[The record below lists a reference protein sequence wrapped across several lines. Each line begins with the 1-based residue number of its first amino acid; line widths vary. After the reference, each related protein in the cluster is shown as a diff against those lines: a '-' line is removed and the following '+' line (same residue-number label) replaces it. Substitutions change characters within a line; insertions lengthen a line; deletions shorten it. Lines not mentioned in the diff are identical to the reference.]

1 MKNMIIKLYMKN
13 LILLLVVSV
22 LCITGYAQ
30 SSNVSNSI
38 NKIKR
43 DSKTYFY
50 AESTSAS
57 EAEAKEAATVM
68 LQSLV
73 SDHNKQSGCSVD
85 FNSLDIQYLQMM
97 RGEYHRVFAYARRD
111 GNKTE
116 SIKVDAPTLT
126 QQVEALAPTPVAA
139 TPTATPTPVVAPIK
153 EESAQAVNTELATE
167 NDILQQELAEKER
180 QLKELQEK
188 LEAQQRE
195 AKRLAQMSSN
205 NNTPTV
211 ANPTDENIATS
222 NHSYPTQN
230 PSATGGRQYQ
240 QNVIDALLQCANLN
254 EVSNKLSRFQ
264 NEYKVKKYGTYD
276 DCPNIASCYWIV
288 INRDSDMSMNT
299 ILSTGNDKTNLRTS
313 HPDSLSK
320 YTGHILIWFRL

>member
-111 GNKTE
+111 GAKTE
-116 SIKVDAPTLT
+116 SIKVETP
-126 QQVEALAPTPVAA
+126 APTPVAA

-180 QLKELQEK
+180 QLKELQDK

>member
-1 MKNMIIKLYMKN
+1 
-13 LILLLVVSV
+13 
-22 LCITGYAQ
+22 
-30 SSNVSNSI
+30 
-38 NKIKR
+38 
-43 DSKTYFY
+43 
-50 AESTSAS
+50 
-57 EAEAKEAATVM
+57 
-68 LQSLV
+68 
-73 SDHNKQSGCSVD
+73 
-85 FNSLDIQYLQMM
+85 MM

-111 GNKTE
+111 GAKTE
-116 SIKVDAPTLT
+116 SIKVEAPTLT
-126 QQVEALAPTPVAA
+126 QQVEAPAPTPVAA

-240 QNVIDALLQCANLN
+240 QNVIDVLLQCANLN
-254 EVSNKLSRFQ
+254 EVSDKLSRFQ

>member
-111 GNKTE
+111 GAKTE
-116 SIKVDAPTLT
+116 SIKVETP
-126 QQVEALAPTPVAA
+126 APTPVAA
-139 TPTATPTPVVAPIK
+139 TPTATHAPVVAPIN
-153 EESAQAVNTELATE
+153 EEPAQAVNTELATE
-167 NDILQQELAEKER
+167 NNILQQELAEKER

-211 ANPTDENIATS
+211 ANPTDENIATN

-299 ILSTGNDKTNLRTS
+299 ILSTGNDKTNLKTS

>member
-1 MKNMIIKLYMKN
+1 
-13 LILLLVVSV
+13 
-22 LCITGYAQ
+22 
-30 SSNVSNSI
+30 
-38 NKIKR
+38 
-43 DSKTYFY
+43 
-50 AESTSAS
+50 
-57 EAEAKEAATVM
+57 
-68 LQSLV
+68 
-73 SDHNKQSGCSVD
+73 
-85 FNSLDIQYLQMM
+85 
-97 RGEYHRVFAYARRD
+97 
-111 GNKTE
+111 
-116 SIKVDAPTLT
+116 
-126 QQVEALAPTPVAA
+126 
-139 TPTATPTPVVAPIK
+139 
-153 EESAQAVNTELATE
+153 
-167 NDILQQELAEKER
+167 
-180 QLKELQEK
+180 
-188 LEAQQRE
+188 
-195 AKRLAQMSSN
+195 MSSN

-299 ILSTGNDKTNLRTS
+299 ILSTGNDKTNLKTS

>member
-1 MKNMIIKLYMKN
+1 MKN
-13 LILLLVVSV
+13 LILLLVASV

-111 GNKTE
+111 GAKTE
-116 SIKVDAPTLT
+116 SIKVETP
-126 QQVEALAPTPVAA
+126 APTPVAA
-139 TPTATPTPVVAPIK
+139 TPTATHAPVAAPTK

-254 EVSNKLSRFQ
+254 EVSDKLSRFQ

>member
-1 MKNMIIKLYMKN
+1 MKN
-13 LILLLVVSV
+13 LILLLVASV

-111 GNKTE
+111 GAKTE
-116 SIKVDAPTLT
+116 SIKVDAPTQT
-126 QQVEALAPTPVAA
+126 QQVETPAPTHVAT
-139 TPTATPTPVVAPIK
+139 TPTATPTPTPI
-153 EESAQAVNTELATE
+153 
-167 NDILQQELAEKER
+167 
-180 QLKELQEK
+180 
-188 LEAQQRE
+188 
-195 AKRLAQMSSN
+195 
-205 NNTPTV
+205 P
-211 ANPTDENIATS
+211 
-222 NHSYPTQN
+222 QN
-230 PSATGGRQYQ
+230 R
-240 QNVIDALLQCANLN
+240 
-254 EVSNKLSRFQ
+254 
-264 NEYKVKKYGTYD
+264 
-276 DCPNIASCYWIV
+276 V
-288 INRDSDMSMNT
+288 INYLEYEVNGEEVTIIGSDRDIHGEDIIPST
-299 ILSTGNDKTNLRTS
+299 IEGYPVPAIGKDAFEHSAKLTGVTI
-313 HPDSLSK
+313 PDSV
-320 YTGHILIWFRL
+320 

>member
-30 SSNVSNSI
+30 SSNVSNTI

-111 GNKTE
+111 GAKTE
-116 SIKVDAPTLT
+116 SIKVETP
-126 QQVEALAPTPVAA
+126 APTPVAA
-139 TPTATPTPVVAPIK
+139 TPTATLAPVVAPIN
-153 EESAQAVNTELATE
+153 EEPAQAVNTELATE